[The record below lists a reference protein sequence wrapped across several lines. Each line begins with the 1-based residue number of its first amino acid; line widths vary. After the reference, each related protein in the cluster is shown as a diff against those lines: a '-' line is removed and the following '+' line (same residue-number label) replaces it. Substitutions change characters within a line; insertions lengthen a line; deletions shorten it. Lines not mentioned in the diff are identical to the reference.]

1 MKLPKI
7 KVISKKGIDE
17 SIRKQNNV
25 KNYYKNYKIVNFVFS
40 IESCYN
46 TKVGTIAII
55 VYKLVEGKLKGY
67 MSRQRKVL
75 TISV

>member
-25 KNYYKNYKIVNFVFS
+25 KNYKIVNFVFS

-67 MSRQRKVL
+67 MGRQRKVL